1 MSGMTIKGKKLY
13 RISAR
18 GKVKGVCAGI
28 ADYLGI
34 PVRLIR
40 VMVVLS
46 MFFGLFMFTIVAYF
60 ALALVLDDMP
70 ENVSREGENTQTAHQ
85 LLHQLGTELGSG
97 ERSLREMERYV
108 TSETFSVRSRF
119 RQL

>member
-1 MSGMTIKGKKLY
+1 MSGITIKGTKLY

-34 PVRLIR
+34 PVWLVR

-46 MFFGLFMFTIVAYF
+46 MFFSLFMFTIVAYF

-70 ENVSREGENTQTAHQ
+70 ESLSREGENTLTAHQ
-85 LLHQLGTELGSG
+85 LLNQLSADLDRG
-97 ERSLREMERYV
+97 ERRLREMERYV
-108 TSETFSVRSRF
+108 TSDTFSVRSRF